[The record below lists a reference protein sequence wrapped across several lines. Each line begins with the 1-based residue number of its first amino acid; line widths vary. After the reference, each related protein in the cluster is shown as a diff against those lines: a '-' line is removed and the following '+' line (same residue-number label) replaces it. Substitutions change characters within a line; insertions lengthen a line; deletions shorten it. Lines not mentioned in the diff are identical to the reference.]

1 MRKFLEA
8 LRFEK
13 RYIRFLS
20 VIFIV
25 SALSGYWN
33 GNDLLAVF
41 KKAGIF
47 DQLKEVVSS
56 IQRDP
61 SFFNVFLELFLN
73 NWTAAMVTIVFGVF
87 LVFWPSAMILMNGM
101 LLGMVLKVA
110 ATESGVHPLLLFVKT
125 ILPHGIIEIPA
136 IIIAAALGTHLGV
149 FWIKWLISFSIPK
162 RKEKVQAEWATL
174 KGNLIPLLIG
184 ISCLVVLAGLIET
197 GLILLNVT

>member
-33 GNDLLAVF
+33 GNDLLSVF